1 MTAAQCEDEPS
12 KHIFSA
18 ARANDLRR
26 SIVYRLMPTL
36 VNSMKNSPSQ
46 KSRPATRL
54 LLSLLHLSRWPL
66 VVAMLACIVNGLSSV
81 SLVALINQAITAPSE
96 GLSALAWR
104 FAALAVL
111 TLVSRIVS
119 GVLFARLSQT
129 TMGKMREHISQRVAH
144 AAFRDL
150 ETLGAARAQS
160 IVTEDATNVSM
171 LFFAL
176 PNLLIHGSIVA
187 GCLAYLAW
195 LSWPVFLLASAVVVV
210 GSLGYRMGDMRAI
223 RALEAAGLAQDRLFG
238 YFNALFTGA
247 KELKLHHERV
257 NSFMRESLN
266 PEIDAVRQ
274 HRTKA
279 FASYAV
285 GVGWILF
292 LFYVFLGVVIFL
304 PNQFAAIDATVLAGY
319 VIVFLFML
327 IPLDGLLNNL
337 PTLNAARVSLDRI
350 EDVLL
355 ELPEAQN
362 ETPSVAISHFQSLS
376 IQGLTHRYYREKED
390 GVFQF
395 GPIDLEFKPGE
406 LTFLVGGNGSGK
418 TTLAKL
424 LVGLYAPESADIR
437 LDGKT
442 VTDANRAQYR
452 QLFSAVFSDFHLF
465 ESLLGIGTGQHD
477 LDARANALL
486 TKLHLDHKVRITNG
500 AFSTREL
507 SQGQR
512 KRLALVVAYLEDRPF
527 YLFDEWAAD
536 QDPVFKA
543 VFYQELLPELAA
555 RGKAVLAITHDDR
568 YFHLADRC
576 IKLENGR
583 VMETT
588 THQEAIPVAA

>member
-1 MTAAQCEDEPS
+1 MT
-12 KHIFSA
+12 
-18 ARANDLRR
+18 
-26 SIVYRLMPTL
+26 
-36 VNSMKNSPSQ
+36 NSPPRKQ
-46 KSRPATRL
+46 RPATRL

-66 VVAMLACIVNGLSSV
+66 AVALIACVVNGLSSV
-81 SLVALINQAITAPSE
+81 SLVALINQAITTPAESLAP
-96 GLSALAWR
+96 LAWR

-111 TLVSRIVS
+111 TLVSRIVG
-119 GVLFARLSQT
+119 GVLFARLSQS
-129 TMGKMREHISQRVAH
+129 TMARMREHISQRVAQ
-144 AAFRDL
+144 ASFRDL
-150 ETLGAARAQS
+150 ETLGPARAQS
-160 IVTEDATNVSM
+160 VVTEDATNVSM

-176 PNLLIHGSIVA
+176 PNLMMHGSIVA

-195 LSWPVFLLASAVVVV
+195 LSWPVFALASAVVVV
-210 GSLGYRMGDMRAI
+210 GSLGYRLGDVRAI
-223 RALEAAGLAQDRLFG
+223 RALEAAGQAQDRLFG
-238 YFNALFTGA
+238 YFNALFSGA
-247 KELKLHHERV
+247 KELKLHRERAD
-257 NSFMRESLN
+257 SFMRESLN

-274 HRTKA
+274 HRTLA

-304 PNQFAAIDATVLAGY
+304 PNQFAAIDAKVLAGY

-350 EDVLL
+350 EDLLL
-355 ELPEAQN
+355 ELPEATN
-362 ETPSVAISHFQSLS
+362 EAPGVPIPRFHSLN

-395 GPIDLEFKPGE
+395 GPIDLSFRPGE
-406 LTFLVGGNGSGK
+406 LVFLVGGNGSGK

-424 LVGLYAPESADIR
+424 LVGLYAPETADIR
-437 LDGKT
+437 LDGNP
-442 VTDANRAQYR
+442 VNDSNRAQYR

-465 ESLLGIGTGQHD
+465 ESLLGMGTAHHD
-477 LDARANALL
+477 LDERANTLL
-486 TKLHLDHKVRITNG
+486 AKLHLDHKVKIHNG

-536 QDPVFKA
+536 QDPVFKT

-583 VMETT
+583 IVGTAAPSVEV
-588 THQEAIPVAA
+588 PVAPSMAA

>member
-1 MTAAQCEDEPS
+1 
-12 KHIFSA
+12 
-18 ARANDLRR
+18 
-26 SIVYRLMPTL
+26 
-36 VNSMKNSPSQ
+36 MKTSPIP
-46 KSRPATRL
+46 KNRPATRL
-54 LLSLLHLSRWPL
+54 LLSLLYRSRWPL
-66 VVAMLACIVNGLSSV
+66 AVALIACVVNGLSSV
-81 SLVALINQAITAPSE
+81 SLVALINHALTTSPDALIP
-96 GLSALAWR
+96 LAWR
-104 FAALAVL
+104 FAGLAVL
-111 TLVSRIVS
+111 TLVSRIVG
-119 GVLFARLSQT
+119 GVLFAQLSQG
-129 TMGKMREHISQRVAH
+129 TMSKMREHISERVA
-144 AAFRDL
+144 AASYRDV

-176 PNLLIHGSIVA
+176 PNLLMHGSIVG

-210 GSLGYRMGDMRAI
+210 GSLGYRLGDARAM
-223 RALEAAGLAQDRLFG
+223 RALEAAGVAQDKLFG
-238 YFNALFTGA
+238 YFNALFAGA
-247 KELKLHHERV
+247 KELKLHRERAS
-257 NSFMRESLN
+257 SFMRESLN
-266 PEIDAVRQ
+266 PEIDAVRR
-274 HRTKA
+274 HRTSA
-279 FASYAV
+279 FMSYAV

-304 PNQFAAIDATVLAGY
+304 PGQFAVIDFKVLAGY

-327 IPLDGLLNNL
+327 VPLDGVLNNL
-337 PTLNAARVSLDRI
+337 PTLNAARVSLGRI
-350 EDVLL
+350 ENVLQ
-355 ELPEAQN
+355 ELQEVESAAHV
-362 ETPSVAISHFQSLS
+362 TSFDSFRRLS
-376 IQGLTHRYYREKED
+376 IKGLTHRYYREKED

-424 LVGLYAPESADIR
+424 LVGLYTPEGADVR
-437 LDGKT
+437 VDGEAIS
-442 VTDANRAQYR
+442 DANRTQYR
-452 QLFSAVFSDFHLF
+452 QLFSAVFSDFYLF
-465 ESLLGIGTGQHD
+465 ESLLGIASTRND

-486 TKLHLDHKVRITNG
+486 AKLHLDHKVKIVNG
-500 AFSTREL
+500 AFSTRAL

-583 VMETT
+583 IVATE
-588 THQEAIPVAA
+588 THQGVLLAEA